1 MDFNRMCS
9 MPVAPRFLDHYRKA
23 DRIML
28 GLIWL
33 LFLYVLGLAFW
44 FDTFTQAVV
53 VGGGTAVVLTG
64 LYRAIG
70 GTRLMRCCVGVGLMV
85 MAALHIN
92 QAHGLIEIH
101 FGIFVLL
108 AVLTFYRDWLPI
120 LVAAVTIA
128 IHHVGFHALQ
138 HAGFPVYVMHHGG
151 GWSMVMVHA
160 LYVVVE
166 SAILVYLAVQN
177 QAEAVENHDM
187 LDRMLATTNQ
197 FSPNS
202 QASERSAKRVPLAQ
216 RFEQFL
222 EQITSLV
229 DGVVRDTR
237 GLGELG
243 HDLAKASGTLE
254 TGAQH
259 QLSEIARMTGAMQ
272 RMGDAMNDISSH
284 VAQAVQRAG
293 DASDQVA
300 HGRDSVDRAQS
311 EITQLAARINT
322 TDETV
327 QALANQSEQIGKV
340 LDVIGSIAEQTNLLA
355 LNAAI
360 EAARAGEA
368 GRGFAV
374 VADEVRAL
382 AHRTQ
387 QSTSEIE
394 RLVSNI
400 QNGTDRAVSSM
411 RGNTEL
417 ASDTLSIAEGANDSL
432 SVISTAVS
440 EINDL
445 NLVIASAAQQ
455 QAHVAREVDRNLVN
469 IRDLSAQSSSGA
481 QQTSSASRELSTL
494 ALDLNNIVGRFRL
507 S

>member
-1 MDFNRMCS
+1 

-33 LFLYVLGLAFW
+33 LFIYALGLAFW

-70 GTRLMRCCVGVGLMV
+70 GTRLMRCCFGVGLMV
-85 MAALHIN
+85 MTALHIN
-92 QAHGLIEIH
+92 QTHGQVEIH

-128 IHHVGFHALQ
+128 LHHIGFHALQ
-138 HAGFPVYVMHHGG
+138 HSGFPVYVMHHGF
-151 GWSMVMVHA
+151 GWSMVLVHA
-160 LYVVVE
+160 VYVVVE

-177 QAEAVENHDM
+177 QAEAVENQDM

-197 FSPNS
+197 FSTDNQSS
-202 QASERSAKRVPLAQ
+202 QQSGKHVSLAQ

-222 EQITSLV
+222 AQITGLV

-311 EITQLAARINT
+311 EITQLAARITT

-355 LNAAI
+355 LN
-360 EAARAGEA
+360 
-368 GRGFAV
+368 
-374 VADEVRAL
+374 
-382 AHRTQ
+382 
-387 QSTSEIE
+387 
-394 RLVSNI
+394 
-400 QNGTDRAVSSM
+400 
-411 RGNTEL
+411 
-417 ASDTLSIAEGANDSL
+417 
-432 SVISTAVS
+432 
-440 EINDL
+440 
-445 NLVIASAAQQ
+445 
-455 QAHVAREVDRNLVN
+455 
-469 IRDLSAQSSSGA
+469 
-481 QQTSSASRELSTL
+481 
-494 ALDLNNIVGRFRL
+494 
-507 S
+507 

>member
-1 MDFNRMCS
+1 
-9 MPVAPRFLDHYRKA
+9 MPVAPRFLDHYRRA

-33 LFLYVLGLAFW
+33 LFIYALGLAFW

-101 FGIFVLL
+101 FGIFVFL

-151 GWSMVMVHA
+151 WSMVMVHA
-160 LYVVVE
+160 VYVVVE

-360 EAARAGEA
+360 EAARAGEQ

-374 VADEVRAL
+374 VADEVRNL
-382 AHRTQ
+382 AQRTASSTKEIQTIIEDLQRGSRQAATAMNDSLQGVGRCVENSQRASESLRAAGEGIGHITQLNGLIATTTEQ
-387 QSTSEIE
+387 QSTVSREIADQL
-394 RLVSNI
+394 RSV
-400 QNGTDRAVSSM
+400 QT
-411 RGNTEL
+411 
-417 ASDTLSIAEGANDSL
+417 IAEHTAANIGVLATSSQSL
-432 SVISTAVS
+432 SPLA
-440 EINDL
+440 
-445 NLVIASAAQQ
+445 
-455 QAHVAREVDRNLVN
+455 
-469 IRDLSAQSSSGA
+469 IRLEALGQSFH
-481 QQTSSASRELSTL
+481 
-494 ALDLNNIVGRFRL
+494 N
-507 S
+507 

>member
-9 MPVAPRFLDHYRKA
+9 MPVAPRFLDHYRRA

-33 LFLYVLGLAFW
+33 LFIYALGLAFW

-101 FGIFVLL
+101 FGIFVFL

-151 GWSMVMVHA
+151 WSMVMVHA
-160 LYVVVE
+160 VYVVVE

-360 EAARAGEA
+360 EAARAGEQ

-374 VADEVRAL
+374 VADEVRNL
-382 AHRTQ
+382 AQRTASSTKEIQTIIEDLQRGSRQAATAMNDSLQGVGRCVENSQRASESLRAAGEGIGHITQLNGLIATTTEQ
-387 QSTSEIE
+387 QSTVSREIADQL
-394 RLVSNI
+394 RSV
-400 QNGTDRAVSSM
+400 QT
-411 RGNTEL
+411 
-417 ASDTLSIAEGANDSL
+417 IAEHTAANIGVLATSSQSL
-432 SVISTAVS
+432 SPLA
-440 EINDL
+440 
-445 NLVIASAAQQ
+445 
-455 QAHVAREVDRNLVN
+455 
-469 IRDLSAQSSSGA
+469 IRLEALGQSFH
-481 QQTSSASRELSTL
+481 
-494 ALDLNNIVGRFRL
+494 N
-507 S
+507 

>member
-1 MDFNRMCS
+1 
-9 MPVAPRFLDHYRKA
+9 MPAAPRFLEHYRKA

-33 LFLYVLGLAFW
+33 LFVYALGLGFW

-53 VGGGTAVVLTG
+53 VGGGTALVLTG
-64 LYRAIG
+64 LYRVIG
-70 GTRLMRCCVGVGLMV
+70 GTRLMRCCVGIGLMV

-92 QAHGLIEIH
+92 QAHGQIEIH
-101 FGIFVLL
+101 FGIFVFL

-128 IHHVGFHALQ
+128 IHHIGFHAL
-138 HAGFPVYVMHHGG
+138 HHSGFPVYVMQHGG
-151 GWSMVMVHA
+151 GWSMVAMHA
-160 LYVVVE
+160 VYVVVE
-166 SAILVYLAVQN
+166 STILVYLAVQN
-177 QAEAVENHDM
+177 QAEAVENQDM

-197 FSPNS
+197 FSPDS
-202 QASERSAKRVPLAQ
+202 RIDERSGKHVSLAQ

-222 EQITSLV
+222 AQITGLV

-272 RMGDAMNDISSH
+272 RMGDAMNDISGH

-311 EITQLAARINT
+311 EITQLAARIST

-360 EAARAGEA
+360 EAARAGEQ

-374 VADEVRAL
+374 VADEVRSL
-382 AHRTQ
+382 AQRTQ
-387 QSTSEIE
+387 KSTTEIE
-394 RLVSNI
+394 ALI
-400 QNGTDRAVSSM
+400 QALQHGTGAASELMDASRQRTEGTV
-411 RGNTEL
+411 EL
-417 ASDTLSIAEGANDSL
+417 ARQAEQSLVEITRSIVTIEQMSQQISAAAEEQSAVTDEINR
-432 SVISTAVS
+432 SVISVRDIADQSATAT
-440 EINDL
+440 EQ
-445 NLVIASAAQQ
+445 SAASTVELARLGSNLQGM
-455 QAHVAREVDRNLVN
+455 VAR
-469 IRDLSAQSSSGA
+469 
-481 QQTSSASRELSTL
+481 
-494 ALDLNNIVGRFRL
+494 FRI
-507 S
+507 

>member
-1 MDFNRMCS
+1 
-9 MPVAPRFLDHYRKA
+9 MPVAPRFLDHYRRA

-33 LFLYVLGLAFW
+33 LFIYALGLAFW

-101 FGIFVLL
+101 FGIFVFL

-151 GWSMVMVHA
+151 WSMVMVHA
-160 LYVVVE
+160 VYVVVE

-300 HGRDSVDRAQS
+300 HGRDSVNRAQS

-360 EAARAGEA
+360 EAARAGEQ

-374 VADEVRAL
+374 VADEVRNL
-382 AHRTQ
+382 AQRTASSTKEIQTIIEDLQRGSRQAATAMNDSLQGVGRCVENSQRASESLRAAGEGIGHITQLNGLIATTTEQ
-387 QSTSEIE
+387 QSTVSREIADQL
-394 RLVSNI
+394 RSV
-400 QNGTDRAVSSM
+400 QT
-411 RGNTEL
+411 
-417 ASDTLSIAEGANDSL
+417 IAEHTAANIGVLATSSQSL
-432 SVISTAVS
+432 SPLA
-440 EINDL
+440 
-445 NLVIASAAQQ
+445 
-455 QAHVAREVDRNLVN
+455 
-469 IRDLSAQSSSGA
+469 IRLEALGQSFH
-481 QQTSSASRELSTL
+481 
-494 ALDLNNIVGRFRL
+494 N
-507 S
+507 

>member
-1 MDFNRMCS
+1 
-9 MPVAPRFLDHYRKA
+9 MPAAPRFLEHYRKA

-33 LFLYVLGLAFW
+33 LFVYALGLGFW

-53 VGGGTAVVLTG
+53 VGGGTALVLTG
-64 LYRAIG
+64 LYRVIG
-70 GTRLMRCCVGVGLMV
+70 GTRLMRCCVGIGLMV

-92 QAHGLIEIH
+92 QAHGQIEIH
-101 FGIFVLL
+101 FGIFVFL

-128 IHHVGFHALQ
+128 VHHIGFHAL
-138 HAGFPVYVMHHGG
+138 HHSGFPVYVMQHG
-151 GWSMVMVHA
+151 GWSMVAMHA
-160 LYVVVE
+160 VYVVVE

-177 QAEAVENHDM
+177 QAEAVENQDM

-197 FSPNS
+197 FSPDSHAN
-202 QASERSAKRVPLAQ
+202 ERSDKHVSLAQ

-222 EQITSLV
+222 AQITGLV

-272 RMGDAMNDISSH
+272 RMGDAMNDISEH

-360 EAARAGEA
+360 EAAARASRAG
-368 GRGFAV
+368 
-374 VADEVRAL
+374 AL
-382 AHRTQ
+382 RWWPTRCATWHNAPRHPPKRSRPSSKTCK
-387 QSTSEIE
+387 
-394 RLVSNI
+394 
-400 QNGTDRAVSSM
+400 RAV
-411 RGNTEL
+411 
-417 ASDTLSIAEGANDSL
+417 
-432 SVISTAVS
+432 
-440 EINDL
+440 
-445 NLVIASAAQQ
+445 
-455 QAHVAREVDRNLVN
+455 ARLQRP
-469 IRDLSAQSSSGA
+469 
-481 QQTSSASRELSTL
+481 
-494 ALDLNNIVGRFRL
+494 
-507 S
+507 

>member
-1 MDFNRMCS
+1 MDFKRMCS

-33 LFLYVLGLAFW
+33 LFIYALGLAFW

-101 FGIFVLL
+101 FGIFVFL

-128 IHHVGFHALQ
+128 IHHIGFHALQ

-160 LYVVVE
+160 VYVVVE

-177 QAEAVENHDM
+177 QAEAVENQDM

-202 QASERSAKRVPLAQ
+202 QTSERSAKRVPLAQ

-300 HGRDSVDRAQS
+300 HERDSVDRAQS

-360 EAARAGEA
+360 EAARAGEQ

-374 VADEVRAL
+374 VADEV
-382 AHRTQ
+382 
-387 QSTSEIE
+387 
-394 RLVSNI
+394 
-400 QNGTDRAVSSM
+400 
-411 RGNTEL
+411 
-417 ASDTLSIAEGANDSL
+417 
-432 SVISTAVS
+432 
-440 EINDL
+440 
-445 NLVIASAAQQ
+445 
-455 QAHVAREVDRNLVN
+455 
-469 IRDLSAQSSSGA
+469 
-481 QQTSSASRELSTL
+481 
-494 ALDLNNIVGRFRL
+494 
-507 S
+507 

>member
-1 MDFNRMCS
+1 MDFKRMCS

-33 LFLYVLGLAFW
+33 LFVYALGLAFW

-53 VGGGTAVVLTG
+53 VGGGTALVLTG

-70 GTRLMRCCVGVGLMV
+70 GTRLMRCCFGVGLMV
-85 MAALHIN
+85 MTALHIN
-92 QAHGLIEIH
+92 QTHGQVEIH

-128 IHHVGFHALQ
+128 LHHIGFHALQ
-138 HAGFPVYVMHHGG
+138 HSGFPVYVMHHGF
-151 GWSMVMVHA
+151 GWSMVLVHA
-160 LYVVVE
+160 VYVVVE

-177 QAEAVENHDM
+177 QAEAVENQDM
-187 LDRMLATTNQ
+187 LDRMLATTNK
-197 FSPNS
+197 FSPDS
-202 QASERSAKRVPLAQ
+202 QTSERSAKRVPLAQ

-222 EQITSLV
+222 AQITGLV

-243 HDLAKASGTLE
+243 HDLAKASSTLE

-284 VAQAVQRAG
+284 VAQAVKRAG

-311 EITQLAARINT
+311 EITQLAARITT

-360 EAARAGEA
+360 EAARAGEQ

-374 VADEVRAL
+374 VADEVRNL
-382 AHRTQ
+382 AQRTAS
-387 QSTSEIE
+387 STKEIQTIIE
-394 RLVSNI
+394 DL
-400 QNGTDRAVSSM
+400 Q
-411 RGNTEL
+411 RGSRQAAT
-417 ASDTLSIAEGANDSL
+417 AMNDSL
-432 SVISTAVS
+432 QGVGRCVEDSQRASESLRAVGEGIGHITQLNGLIATTTEQQSAVS
-440 EINDL
+440 REIADQL
-445 NLVIASAAQQ
+445 RSVQTIAEHTAA
-455 QAHVAREVDRNLVN
+455 N
-469 IRDLSAQSSSGA
+469 IGVLA
-481 QQTSSASRELSTL
+481 TSSQSLSPL
-494 ALDLNNIVGRFRL
+494 AIRL
-507 S
+507 EALGQSFHA

>member
-1 MDFNRMCS
+1 MFIY
-9 MPVAPRFLDHYRKA
+9 A
-23 DRIML
+23 
-28 GLIWL
+28 
-33 LFLYVLGLAFW
+33 LGLAFW

-101 FGIFVLL
+101 FGIFVFL

-151 GWSMVMVHA
+151 WSMVMVHA
-160 LYVVVE
+160 VYVVVE

-360 EAARAGEA
+360 EAARAGEQ

-374 VADEVRAL
+374 VADEVRNL
-382 AHRTQ
+382 AQRTASSTKEIQTIIEDLQRGSRQAATAMNDSLQGVGRCVENSQRASESLRAAGEGIGHITQLNGLIATTTEQ
-387 QSTSEIE
+387 QSTVSREIADQL
-394 RLVSNI
+394 RSV
-400 QNGTDRAVSSM
+400 QT
-411 RGNTEL
+411 
-417 ASDTLSIAEGANDSL
+417 IAEHTAANIGVLATSSQSL
-432 SVISTAVS
+432 SPLA
-440 EINDL
+440 
-445 NLVIASAAQQ
+445 
-455 QAHVAREVDRNLVN
+455 
-469 IRDLSAQSSSGA
+469 IRLEALGQSFH
-481 QQTSSASRELSTL
+481 
-494 ALDLNNIVGRFRL
+494 N
-507 S
+507 

>member
-1 MDFNRMCS
+1 

-33 LFLYVLGLAFW
+33 LFIYALGLAFW

-70 GTRLMRCCVGVGLMV
+70 GTRLMRCCFGVGLMV
-85 MAALHIN
+85 MTALHIN
-92 QAHGLIEIH
+92 QTHGQVEIH

-128 IHHVGFHALQ
+128 LHHIVFHALQ
-138 HAGFPVYVMHHGG
+138 HSGFPVYVMHHGF
-151 GWSMVMVHA
+151 GWSMVLVHA
-160 LYVVVE
+160 VYVVVE

-177 QAEAVENHDM
+177 QAEAVENQDM

-197 FSPNS
+197 FSTDS
-202 QASERSAKRVPLAQ
+202 QSSERSGKHVSLAQ

-222 EQITSLV
+222 AQITSLV

-243 HDLAKASGTLE
+243 HDLARASGTLE

-259 QLSEIARMTGAMQ
+259 QLSEIARMTSAMQ
-272 RMGDAMNDISSH
+272 RMGEAMQRMGEAMNDISSH

-311 EITQLAARINT
+311 EITQLAARITT

-360 EAARAGEA
+360 EAARAGEQ

-374 VADEVRAL
+374 VADEVRNL
-382 AHRTQ
+382 AQRTASSTKEIQTIIEDLQKGSRQAATAMNDSLQGVGRCVEDSQRASESLRAVGEGIGHITQLNGLIATTTEQ
-387 QSTSEIE
+387 QSTVSREIADQL
-394 RLVSNI
+394 RSV
-400 QNGTDRAVSSM
+400 QT
-411 RGNTEL
+411 
-417 ASDTLSIAEGANDSL
+417 IAEHTAANIGVLATSSQSL
-432 SVISTAVS
+432 SPLA
-440 EINDL
+440 
-445 NLVIASAAQQ
+445 
-455 QAHVAREVDRNLVN
+455 
-469 IRDLSAQSSSGA
+469 IRLEALGQSFHA
-481 QQTSSASRELSTL
+481 
-494 ALDLNNIVGRFRL
+494 
-507 S
+507 

>member
-1 MDFNRMCS
+1 

-33 LFLYVLGLAFW
+33 LFIYALGLAFW

-70 GTRLMRCCVGVGLMV
+70 GTRLMRCCFGVGLMV
-85 MAALHIN
+85 MTALHIN
-92 QAHGLIEIH
+92 QTHGQVEIH

-128 IHHVGFHALQ
+128 LHHIGFHALQ
-138 HAGFPVYVMHHGG
+138 HSGFPVYVMHHGF
-151 GWSMVMVHA
+151 GWSMVLVHA
-160 LYVVVE
+160 VYVVVE

-177 QAEAVENHDM
+177 QAEAVENQDM

-197 FSPNS
+197 FSTDS
-202 QASERSAKRVPLAQ
+202 QSSQQSGKHVSLAQ

-222 EQITSLV
+222 AQITGLV

-311 EITQLAARINT
+311 EITQLAARITT

-360 EAARAGEA
+360 EAARAGEQ

-387 QSTSEIE
+387 QSTQEIE
-394 RLVSNI
+394 QMI
-400 QNGTDRAVSSM
+400 GAVLEGSEQATRSM
-411 RGNTEL
+411 QESCMG
-417 ASDTLSIAEGANDSL
+417 AQDTLGVAHEAGAALDEIARRIE
-432 SVISTAVS
+432 
-440 EINDL
+440 EINDMNTL
-445 NLVIASAAQQ
+445 IATASEEQAQ
-455 QAHVAREVDRNLVN
+455 VARSIEHNLIS
-469 IRDLSAQSSSGA
+469 IRDLSVQSTEGA
-481 QQTSSASRELSTL
+481 NQTSLASGELSRL
-494 ALDLNNIVGRFRL
+494 AIEMNGVVTRFKM
-507 S
+507 

>member
-1 MDFNRMCS
+1 
-9 MPVAPRFLDHYRKA
+9 MPVAPRFLDHYRRA

-33 LFLYVLGLAFW
+33 LFIYALGLAFW

-101 FGIFVLL
+101 FGIFVFL

-151 GWSMVMVHA
+151 WSMVMVHA
-160 LYVVVE
+160 VYVVVE

-229 DGVVRDTR
+229 NGVVRDTR

-360 EAARAGEA
+360 EAARAGEQ

-374 VADEVRAL
+374 VADEVRNL
-382 AHRTQ
+382 AQRTASSTKEIQTIIEDLQRGSRQAATAMNDSLQGVGRCVENSQRASESLRAAGEGIGHITQLNGLIATTTEQ
-387 QSTSEIE
+387 QSTVSREIADQL
-394 RLVSNI
+394 RSV
-400 QNGTDRAVSSM
+400 QT
-411 RGNTEL
+411 
-417 ASDTLSIAEGANDSL
+417 IAEHTAANIGVLATSSQSL
-432 SVISTAVS
+432 SPLA
-440 EINDL
+440 
-445 NLVIASAAQQ
+445 
-455 QAHVAREVDRNLVN
+455 
-469 IRDLSAQSSSGA
+469 IRLEALGQSFH
-481 QQTSSASRELSTL
+481 
-494 ALDLNNIVGRFRL
+494 N
-507 S
+507 

>member
-1 MDFNRMCS
+1 

-33 LFLYVLGLAFW
+33 LFIYALGLAFW

-101 FGIFVLL
+101 FGIFVFL

-160 LYVVVE
+160 VYVVVE

-340 LDVIGSIAEQTNLLA
+340 LDVIGSIAEQTNLLLA

-360 EAARAGEA
+360 EAARAGEQ

-374 VADEVRAL
+374 VADEVRNL
-382 AHRTQ
+382 AQRTASSTKEIQTIIEDLQRGSRQAATAMNDSLQGVGRCVENSQRASESLRAVGEGIGHITQLNGLIATTTEQ
-387 QSTSEIE
+387 QSTASKEIADQL
-394 RLVSNI
+394 RSV
-400 QNGTDRAVSSM
+400 QT
-411 RGNTEL
+411 
-417 ASDTLSIAEGANDSL
+417 IAEHTAANIGVLATSSQSL
-432 SVISTAVS
+432 SPLA
-440 EINDL
+440 
-445 NLVIASAAQQ
+445 
-455 QAHVAREVDRNLVN
+455 
-469 IRDLSAQSSSGA
+469 IRLEALGQSFH
-481 QQTSSASRELSTL
+481 
-494 ALDLNNIVGRFRL
+494 N
-507 S
+507 